1 MLDRYPPSERDHL
14 IRLVL
19 PEEMALRG
27 GEDVFRCS
35 YVYDCIRE
43 DKLLPNLIEY
53 RGNRNSVF
61 VEYDPFDVLVGK
73 KKWTDIEYLGTKV
86 SGDEFDIVERAA
98 IASQLSQRFKEHRTR
113 LAYTEREES
122 EIYKFLK
129 ENAFYKK
136 TAGNYIWKK
145 MEQSGICNGKR

>member
-1 MLDRYPPSERDHL
+1 MDRYRPSERDHL

-19 PEEMALRG
+19 PEEITLRR

-35 YVYDCIRE
+35 YVHDCIRE

-53 RGNRNSVF
+53 RVNRNSIF
-61 VEYDPFDVLVGK
+61 ADYDPFDVLVGR
-73 KKWTDIEYLGTKV
+73 KKWIDIEYLGTKV
-86 SGDEFDIVERAA
+86 SGDEFDIMERAA
-98 IASQLSQRFKEHRTR
+98 RVTQMSQKFKEYRTR
-113 LAYTEREES
+113 LSYTDQEER

-129 ENAFYKK
+129 ANAYYKR

-145 MEQSGICNGKR
+145 MEQSGVCNGKR